1 MTRSLSPEFY
11 SVLIEENLNNFTVM
25 ELRDAIIRE
34 CKDETNMTL
43 RDHHKRAYR
52 VVLRLLTAGL
62 LEKSKD
68 ISEFARYKKTP
79 LFVASVFKQ
88 RVAVDL
94 GPKQPKQSKQSK
106 QSKQVECGVPSLPVN
121 DPCIRD
127 ELDQLVKTYQ
137 VDLLSSIGESEEYLR
152 LHQTY
157 PQLKAKLEPHYL
169 KSRDVSSKILGKIRA
184 IESVLA
190 GMPKDPVS

>member
-11 SVLIEENLNNFTVM
+11 SVLIEGNLNNFTVM

-34 CKDETNMTL
+34 YKDETDMTL
-43 RDHHKRAYR
+43 RDYHKRAYR
-52 VVLRLLTAGL
+52 VVLRLLTAGF

-68 ISEFARYKKTP
+68 ISEFARYTKTP

-88 RVAVDL
+88 RVTVDR
-94 GPKQPKQSKQSK
+94 GPKQPKQP
-106 QSKQVECGVPSLPVN
+106 KQVEHGAPVLPVN

-190 GMPKDPVS
+190 GMPKDPVL

>member
-11 SVLIEENLNNFTVM
+11 SVLIEGNLNNFTVM

-34 CKDETNMTL
+34 CKDETDMTL
-43 RDHHKRAYR
+43 RDYHKRAYR

-68 ISEFARYKKTP
+68 ISEFARYNKTP

-88 RVAVDL
+88 RVTVDR
-94 GPKQPKQSKQSK
+94 GPKQPKQPT
-106 QSKQVECGVPSLPVN
+106 QVEHGAPSFPVK

-152 LHQTY
+152 LHQAY

-190 GMPKDPVS
+190 GMSKDPVL

>member
-11 SVLIEENLNNFTVM
+11 SVLIEGNLNNFTVM

-34 CKDETNMTL
+34 CKDETDMTL
-43 RDHHKRAYR
+43 RDYHKRAYR

-88 RVAVDL
+88 RVTVDR
-94 GPKQPKQSKQSK
+94 GPKQPKQLT
-106 QSKQVECGVPSLPVN
+106 QVEHGAPSLPVK

-127 ELDQLVKTYQ
+127 ELDRLVKTYQ

-190 GMPKDPVS
+190 SMPKDPVL

>member
-11 SVLIEENLNNFTVM
+11 SVLIEGNLNNFTVM

-34 CKDETNMTL
+34 CKDETDMTL
-43 RDHHKRAYR
+43 RDYHKRAYR

-88 RVAVDL
+88 RVTVDR
-94 GPKQPKQSKQSK
+94 GPKQPKQP
-106 QSKQVECGVPSLPVN
+106 KQVEHGALILPVN

-190 GMPKDPVS
+190 GMLKDPVL

>member
-11 SVLIEENLNNFTVM
+11 SVLIEGNLNNFTVM

-34 CKDETNMTL
+34 CKDETDMTL
-43 RDHHKRAYR
+43 RDYHKRAYR

-68 ISEFARYKKTP
+68 ISEFARYNKTP

-88 RVAVDL
+88 RVTVDR
-94 GPKQPKQSKQSK
+94 GPKQPRQPKQPT
-106 QSKQVECGVPSLPVN
+106 QVEHGAPSLPVK

-152 LHQTY
+152 LHQAY

-190 GMPKDPVS
+190 GMSKDPVS

>member
-1 MTRSLSPEFY
+1 M
-11 SVLIEENLNNFTVM
+11 NNFTVM
-25 ELRDAIIRE
+25 EVRDAIIRE
-34 CKDETNMTL
+34 CKDETDMTL
-43 RDHHKRAYR
+43 RDYHKRAYR

-88 RVAVDL
+88 RVTVDR
-94 GPKQPKQSKQSK
+94 GPKQPKQLT
-106 QSKQVECGVPSLPVN
+106 QVEHGAPSLPVK

-127 ELDQLVKTYQ
+127 ELDRLVKTYQ

-190 GMPKDPVS
+190 SMPKDPVL

>member
-11 SVLIEENLNNFTVM
+11 SVLIEGNLNNFTVM
-25 ELRDAIIRE
+25 ELRDAIILE
-34 CKDETNMTL
+34 CKDETDMTL

-52 VVLRLLTAGL
+52 VVLRLLTAGF

-88 RVAVDL
+88 RVTVAL
-94 GPKQPKQSKQSK
+94 GPKQPKLP
-106 QSKQVECGVPSLPVN
+106 KQVECGVPSLPVN

-152 LHQTY
+152 LNQAY
-157 PQLKAKLEPHYL
+157 PELKAKLEPHYL

>member
-11 SVLIEENLNNFTVM
+11 SVLIEGNLNNFTVM

-34 CKDETNMTL
+34 CKDETDMTL
-43 RDHHKRAYR
+43 RDYHKRAYR
-52 VVLRLLTAGL
+52 VVLGLLTAGL

-79 LFVASVFKQ
+79 LFMDSMFKQ
-88 RVAVDL
+88 RVAVDRRT
-94 GPKQPKQSKQSK
+94 KQPKQPAH
-106 QSKQVECGVPSLPVN
+106 VEYRALSLPVK

-190 GMPKDPVS
+190 GMPKDPVL

>member
-11 SVLIEENLNNFTVM
+11 SVLIEGNLNNFTVM

-34 CKDETNMTL
+34 YKDETDMTL
-43 RDHHKRAYR
+43 RDYHKRAYR
-52 VVLRLLTAGL
+52 VVLRLLTAGF

-68 ISEFARYKKTP
+68 ISEFARYTKTP

-88 RVAVDL
+88 RVTVDR
-94 GPKQPKQSKQSK
+94 GPKQPKQP
-106 QSKQVECGVPSLPVN
+106 KQVELGAPVLPVN

-190 GMPKDPVS
+190 SMPKDPVL

>member
-11 SVLIEENLNNFTVM
+11 SVLIEGNLNNFTVM
-25 ELRDAIIRE
+25 ELRDAIILE
-34 CKDETNMTL
+34 CKDETDMTL

-52 VVLRLLTAGL
+52 VVLRLLTAGF

-88 RVAVDL
+88 RVTVAL
-94 GPKQPKQSKQSK
+94 GPKQPKLP
-106 QSKQVECGVPSLPVN
+106 KQVEFGVPSLPVN

>member
-11 SVLIEENLNNFTVM
+11 SVLIEGNLNNFTVM

-34 CKDETNMTL
+34 CKDETDMTL

-88 RVAVDL
+88 RVTGDR
-94 GPKQPKQSKQSK
+94 GPKQPKQPKQPT
-106 QSKQVECGVPSLPVN
+106 QVEHGAHRLPVK

-184 IESVLA
+184 IVSVLA
-190 GMPKDPVS
+190 GMPKDPVL

>member
-11 SVLIEENLNNFTVM
+11 SVLIEGNLNNFTVM

-34 CKDETNMTL
+34 CKDETDMTL

-88 RVAVDL
+88 RVTGDR
-94 GPKQPKQSKQSK
+94 GPKQPT
-106 QSKQVECGVPSLPVN
+106 QVEHGAHSLPVK

>member
-11 SVLIEENLNNFTVM
+11 SVLIEGNLNNFTVM

-34 CKDETNMTL
+34 CKDETDMTL
-43 RDHHKRAYR
+43 RDYHKRAYR

-68 ISEFARYKKTP
+68 ISEFARYTKTP

-88 RVAVDL
+88 RVTVDR
-94 GPKQPKQSKQSK
+94 GPKQPKQP
-106 QSKQVECGVPSLPVN
+106 KQVEHGAPVLPVN

-190 GMPKDPVS
+190 GMLKDPVL

>member
-11 SVLIEENLNNFTVM
+11 SVLIEGNLNNFTVM

-34 CKDETNMTL
+34 YKHETDMNL
-43 RDHHKRAYR
+43 RDYHKRAYR

-88 RVAVDL
+88 RVTVDR
-94 GPKQPKQSKQSK
+94 GPKQPKQP
-106 QSKQVECGVPSLPVN
+106 KQVEHGAPVLPVN

-190 GMPKDPVS
+190 GMPKDPVL

>member
-11 SVLIEENLNNFTVM
+11 SVLIEGNLNNFTVM

-34 CKDETNMTL
+34 CKDETDMTL
-43 RDHHKRAYR
+43 RDYHKRAYR

-88 RVAVDL
+88 RVTVYR
-94 GPKQPKQSKQSK
+94 GPKQPRQPKQPT
-106 QSKQVECGVPSLPVN
+106 QVEHGAPSLPVK

>member
-1 MTRSLSPEFY
+1 M
-11 SVLIEENLNNFTVM
+11 
-25 ELRDAIIRE
+25 
-34 CKDETNMTL
+34 
-43 RDHHKRAYR
+43 
-52 VVLRLLTAGL
+52 
-62 LEKSKD
+62 
-68 ISEFARYKKTP
+68 
-79 LFVASVFKQ
+79 
-88 RVAVDL
+88 
-94 GPKQPKQSKQSK
+94 
-106 QSKQVECGVPSLPVN
+106 PVK

-190 GMPKDPVS
+190 GYGKDGFEVEIDRFGQCFGTDDFKEGTTAFLDKRKPAFPGS

>member
-1 MTRSLSPEFY
+1 MSGWTKWSISTRNGGAFALEWLEPLGWNQWSIWPEY
-11 SVLIEENLNNFTVM
+11 A
-25 ELRDAIIRE
+25 RDY
-34 CKDETNMTL
+34 
-43 RDHHKRAYR
+43 HKRAYR

-88 RVAVDL
+88 RVTVDR
-94 GPKQPKQSKQSK
+94 GPKQPRQPKQPT
-106 QSKQVECGVPSLPVN
+106 QVEHGAPSLPVK

>member
-11 SVLIEENLNNFTVM
+11 SVLIEGNLNNFTVM

-34 CKDETNMTL
+34 CKDERDMTL
-43 RDHHKRAYR
+43 RDYHKRAYR
-52 VVLRLLTAGL
+52 EVLRLLTAGL

-88 RVAVDL
+88 RVTGDR
-94 GPKQPKQSKQSK
+94 GPKQPKQPT
-106 QSKQVECGVPSLPVN
+106 QVEHGAPSLPVK
-121 DPCIRD
+121 DLCIRD

-190 GMPKDPVS
+190 GMPKDPVL

>member
-11 SVLIEENLNNFTVM
+11 SVLIEGNLNNFTVM

-34 CKDETNMTL
+34 YKDETDMTL
-43 RDHHKRAYR
+43 RDYHKRAYR
-52 VVLRLLTAGL
+52 VVLRLLTAGF

-68 ISEFARYKKTP
+68 ISEFARYTKTP

-88 RVAVDL
+88 RVTVDR
-94 GPKQPKQSKQSK
+94 GPKQPKQP
-106 QSKQVECGVPSLPVN
+106 KQVEHGAPVLPVN

-190 GMPKDPVS
+190 SMPKDPVL

>member
-1 MTRSLSPEFY
+1 
-11 SVLIEENLNNFTVM
+11 
-25 ELRDAIIRE
+25 
-34 CKDETNMTL
+34 
-43 RDHHKRAYR
+43 
-52 VVLRLLTAGL
+52 
-62 LEKSKD
+62 
-68 ISEFARYKKTP
+68 
-79 LFVASVFKQ
+79 VFKQ
-88 RVAVDL
+88 RVTVER
-94 GPKQPKQSKQSK
+94 GPKQPRQPNQPT
-106 QSKQVECGVPSLPVN
+106 QVEHGAPSLPVK

-190 GMPKDPVS
+190 GMLKDPVS

>member
-11 SVLIEENLNNFTVM
+11 SVLIEGNLNNFTVM

-34 CKDETNMTL
+34 CKDETDMTL
-43 RDHHKRAYR
+43 RDYHKRAYR

-62 LEKSKD
+62 LQKSKD
-68 ISEFARYKKTP
+68 ISEFARYNKTP

-88 RVAVDL
+88 RVTVDR
-94 GPKQPKQSKQSK
+94 GPKQPKQPT
-106 QSKQVECGVPSLPVN
+106 QVEHGAPSFPVK

-152 LHQTY
+152 LHQAY

-190 GMPKDPVS
+190 GMSKDPVS